1 MRAMILAAGRGERM
15 RPLTLETPK
24 PLLEIGGRPLIEY
37 HLRALRAAG
46 MRDFVVNL
54 SWLGERIRSVL
65 GDGAR
70 WGVSIRY
77 TEEGPEPLE
86 TGGGIFNALSLLGP
100 APFIVINGDV
110 WTDFP
115 FSGLSLAEEAAAHLV
130 LVPNPAHHAQGDF
143 GLENRRVK
151 HASGTTYTFSGI
163 AMYRPEFFA
172 GCTAGRFPLLPL
184 LRRAID
190 AGTLAGELYDGIWS
204 DVGTPERLAQLQ
216 SGKIA

>member
-15 RPLTLETPK
+15 RPLTQETPK
-24 PLLEIGGRPLIEY
+24 PLLEVRGHALIEY
-37 HLRALRAAG
+37 HLQALRAAG
-46 MRDFVVNL
+46 IRDIVVNL
-54 SWLGERIRSVL
+54 SWLGERIRSAL
-65 GDGAR
+65 DDGAR

-100 APFIVINGDV
+100 EPFIVVNGDV

-115 FSGLSLAEEAAAHLV
+115 FSRLTLATEATAHLV
-130 LVPNPAHHAQGDF
+130 LVTNPVHHAPGDF
-143 GLENRRVK
+143 SLENGRVM

-163 AMYRPEFFA
+163 AMYRPVFFA

-184 LRRAID
+184 LRRAINT
-190 AGTLAGELYDGIWS
+190 GTLSGELYEGVWS

>member
-15 RPLTLETPK
+15 RPLTQETPK
-24 PLLEIGGRPLIEY
+24 PLLEVRGRALIEY
-37 HLRALRAAG
+37 HLQALRAAG
-46 MRDFVVNL
+46 IRDIVVNL
-54 SWLGERIRSVL
+54 SWLGERIRSAL
-65 GDGAR
+65 DDGAR

-100 APFIVINGDV
+100 GPFIVVNGDV

-115 FSGLSLAEEAAAHLV
+115 FSRLTLANGSHSPSRAGHQPGASRA
-130 LVPNPAHHAQGDF
+130 GDF
-143 GLENRRVK
+143 SLENGRVM

-163 AMYRPEFFA
+163 AMYRPAFFA

-190 AGTLAGELYDGIWS
+190 ASTLSGELYEGVWS
-204 DVGTPERLAQLQ
+204 DVGTPERLAELQ

>member
-1 MRAMILAAGRGERM
+1 VKAMILAAGRGERM
-15 RPLTLETPK
+15 RPLTQETPK
-24 PLLEIGGRPLIEY
+24 PLLEVRGHPLIEY
-37 HLRALRAAG
+37 HLEALRAAG
-46 MRDFVVNL
+46 IRDVVVNL
-54 SWLGERIRSVL
+54 SWLGERIRAAL
-65 GDGAR
+65 GDGER
-70 WGVSIRY
+70 WGLSIRY

-86 TGGGIFNALSLLGP
+86 TGGGIFNAMSLLGP
-100 APFIVINGDV
+100 APFIVVNGDV

-115 FSGLSLAEEAAAHLV
+115 FSNLALAAEAAAHLV
-130 LVPNPAHHAQGDF
+130 LVPNPAHHAQGEF
-143 GLENRRVK
+143 SLANRRVM
-151 HASGTTYTFSGI
+151 HAGGRTYTFAGI

-190 AGTLAGELYDGIWS
+190 AGTLSGELYEGVWS

>member
-1 MRAMILAAGRGERM
+1 MKAMILAAGRGERM
-15 RPLTLETPK
+15 RPLTEETPK
-24 PLLEIGGRPLIEY
+24 PLLEVRGRSLIEY
-37 HLRALRAAG
+37 HLQALHAAG
-46 MRDFVVNL
+46 IRDIVVNL
-54 SWLGERIRSVL
+54 SWLGERIRAAL
-65 GDGAR
+65 DDGAP

-100 APFIVINGDV
+100 TPFIVVNGDV

-115 FSGLSLAEEAAAHLV
+115 FSRLALAAEAAAHLV
-130 LVPNPAHHAQGDF
+130 LVPNPAHHARGDF
-143 GLENRRVK
+143 SLEDRRVM
-151 HASGTTYTFSGI
+151 HPGGSTYTFSGI

-172 GCTAGRFPLLPL
+172 GSTAGRFPLLPL

-190 AGTLAGELYDGIWS
+190 AGTLSGELYEGAWS

>member
-1 MRAMILAAGRGERM
+1 VRAMILAAGRGERM

-24 PLLEIGGRPLIEY
+24 PLLEIRGRPLIEY
-37 HLRALRAAG
+37 HLQALRAAG
-46 MRDFVVNL
+46 VRDIVVNL
-54 SWLGERIRSVL
+54 SWLGERIRSTL

-70 WGVSIRY
+70 WGVSIQY

-100 APFIVINGDV
+100 APFIVVNGDV

-143 GLENRRVK
+143 SLENRRVM
-151 HASGTTYTFSGI
+151 HAQGKTYTFSGI
-163 AMYRPEFFA
+163 ALYRPEFFA

-190 AGTLAGELYDGIWS
+190 GGALGGELYDGIWS

>member
-1 MRAMILAAGRGERM
+1 VRAMILAAGRGERM

-24 PLLEIGGRPLIEY
+24 PLLEIHGRPLIEY
-37 HLRALRAAG
+37 HLRALRAVG
-46 MRDFVVNL
+46 IRDFVVNL

-100 APFIVINGDV
+100 APFIVVNGDV
-110 WTDFP
+110 WTDFS
-115 FSGLSLAEEAAAHLV
+115 FSGLSLAEDAAAHLV

-143 GLENRRVK
+143 SLENRRVK
-151 HASGTTYTFSGI
+151 HASSKTYTFSGI